1 MPAHELYDERRLSD
15 SGAAGAV
22 VVHGSVRD
30 RAARADRMDTLVKDA
45 LAPEREA
52 HRLPDPPYFDPTAL
66 RHELT
71 AIFRAHDESA
81 ELARPAVVERLRE
94 LMVGARESAR
104 AQLLHDGKGRRCA
117 EGLSTFMDE
126 LIALIFD
133 YTRAHV
139 YRSNNPADTERLTI
153 VATGGYGRAM
163 LAPGSDIDLL
173 FLLPYK
179 QTPWGESVVE
189 YILYILWDLRLKV
202 GHATRTVDQCLQLA
216 RADVTIC
223 TALLDARYILG
234 DRPLFDELVRR
245 FSDEVVKGGERAFIE
260 AKLAERATRHQR
272 AGASRYRVEP
282 NIKDGKG
289 GLRDLHT
296 LYWLA
301 KYLAGGPGV
310 GDPIVQPIFTAE
322 EQATFRRCEDFLW
335 TVRCH
340 LHFLTGRPEERLTF
354 EYQPQLA
361 AILGYASRLGLK
373 AVERFMKHYFMVA
386 KDVGD
391 LTTILCAWLEVQQL
405 KLSPRLDALLDPMGW
420 RMRRRVR
427 RTTAFRID
435 NGRLNVADPE
445 VFRRDPVNLIRYFAQ
460 VEETGSLLHPQAIRL
475 IRQSLRLIDDKLRN
489 DPEANRILLGLMTA
503 RGTPEVTL
511 RRMNEAGV
519 LGRMIPEFGR
529 VVAMMQFNLYHH
541 YTVDEHLI
549 RTVGVVSE
557 IERGES
563 ADKHPLSHNIFKTVI
578 NRRVLY
584 VAAFLHDIGK
594 GRDEDHS
601 IVGARIA
608 RKICPR
614 LGLSDAETELV
625 AWLIENHLLMSNIAQ
640 SRDIADPKTIRD
652 FAETMQS
659 VERLRLLLLLT
670 VADIRAVGP
679 STWNGWK
686 GQLLRS
692 LYYATEPLLSGAYQ
706 PVALSERVDTA
717 IAAFRKEASN
727 EPADRVQAFVERQYG
742 DYWVKTSLPKQV
754 EHMQLMAQTEAAGK
768 KFGTNFT
775 TNAFTAVSELSL
787 LAPNHPRVLSLFA
800 GACAAAGANIV
811 GAYIASTRDGFALDT
826 FLLQRAFEHEDD
838 ERRRATRIAD
848 TIEKLLRGEV
858 RLSALMAKKMA
869 APSIINTFTVEPEV
883 VIDNVVSDHFTVI
896 EVSGLDRPGL
906 LYDVTTALSDLNLDI
921 NSAHITTFGEKAVDT
936 FYVTDLTRR
945 KITSPQRQE
954 AIRAR
959 LIHVLAGEQP
969 A

>member
-1 MPAHELYDERRLSD
+1 MHTLAQNSLRPNSSAAAASAPDGNTARPA
-15 SGAAGAV
+15 
-22 VVHGSVRD
+22 
-30 RAARADRMDTLVKDA
+30 
-45 LAPEREA
+45 EA
-52 HRLPDPPYFDPTAL
+52 PYFDPLAL

-81 ELARPAVVERLRE
+81 ELARPAVVERLKA
-94 LMVGARESAR
+94 LMVDARSNAR
-104 AQLLHDGKGRRCA
+104 AGLMTDGKGRRCA
-117 EGLSTFMDE
+117 EGLSMFMDE
-126 LIALIFD
+126 LISLIFD

-139 YRSNNPADTERLTI
+139 YRSNNPADTERLSI
-153 VATGGYGRAM
+153 VATGGYGRGM

-173 FLLPYK
+173 FLRPYQ

-189 YILYILWDLRLKV
+189 YILYMLWDLRLKV
-202 GHATRTVDQCLQLA
+202 GHATRTIEQCIQLA
-216 RADVTIC
+216 RSDVTIC
-223 TALLDARYILG
+223 TALLDARFILG
-234 DRPLFDELVRR
+234 DRPLFIELEKR
-245 FSDEVVKGGERAFIE
+245 FTTEAVKGRERAFIE
-260 AKLAERATRHQR
+260 AKLAEHDERHKR
-272 AGASRYRVEP
+272 SGASRYRVEP

-301 KYLAGGPGV
+301 KFLAGGPGS
-310 GDPIVQPIFTAE
+310 GDPIAQSIFTAE
-322 EQATFRRCEDFLW
+322 EQSTFRRCEDFLW
-335 TVRCH
+335 TIRCH

-354 EYQPQLA
+354 EFQPQLA
-361 AILGYASRLGLK
+361 ETLGYSSRLGLK
-373 AVERFMKHYFMVA
+373 AVERFMKHYFMIA

-391 LTTILCAWLEVQQL
+391 LTTVLCAWLEVQQL
-405 KLSPRLDALLDPMGW
+405 KLSPSLGALLDPMGW
-420 RMRRRVR
+420 RTRRRVR

-435 NGRLNVADPE
+435 NNRLNVADPA
-445 VFRRDPVNLIRYFAQ
+445 VFKRDPVNLIRYFAQ
-460 VEETGSLLHPQAIRL
+460 VEETGSDLHPQAIRL
-475 IRQSLRLIDDKLRN
+475 IRQSYRLIDEKLRH
-489 DPEANRILLGLMTA
+489 DAEANRILLGLMTA

-529 VVAMMQFNLYHH
+529 VVSMMQYNMYHH

-549 RTVGVVSE
+549 RTVGIVSE

-563 ADKHPLSHNIFKTVI
+563 VDKHPLSDHIFKTVI

-594 GRDEDHS
+594 GRKEDHS
-601 IVGARIA
+601 ILGARLA
-608 RKICPR
+608 GSVCSR
-614 LGLSDAETELV
+614 LGLTESETELV
-625 AWLIENHLLMSNIAQ
+625 VWLIENHLVMSNIAQ

-652 FAETMQS
+652 FADMMQS

-679 STWNGWK
+679 NTWNGWK

-706 PVALSERVDTA
+706 PIALSERVDTA
-717 IAAFRKEASN
+717 IAAFRNATKD
-727 EPADRVQAFVERQYG
+727 EPPAAVNGFIDRHYN
-742 DYWVKTSLPKQV
+742 DYWIKTSLQKQV
-754 EHMQLMAQTEAAGK
+754 EHMRLVASTEAAGK
-768 KFGTNFT
+768 KFGTAFT
-775 TNAFTAVSELSL
+775 TNDFTAVSELSL

-811 GAYIASTRDGFALDT
+811 GAHITSTRDGFALDT

-838 ERRRATRIAD
+838 ERRRATRIAGS
-848 TIEKLLRGEV
+848 IERLLRGEV
-858 RLSALMAKKMA
+858 RLSKLMEKKQIGNPIMH
-869 APSIINTFTVEPEV
+869 SFTVEPEV
-883 VIDNVVSDHFTVI
+883 VIDNVVSDHFTVV

-906 LYDVTTALSDLNLDI
+906 LYDLTTTLSDLNLDI

-936 FYVTDLTRR
+936 FYVTDLTRK

-954 AIRAR
+954 AIRER
-959 LIHVLAGEQP
+959 LTSVLAGIEE
-969 A
+969 

>member
-1 MPAHELYDERRLSD
+1 
-15 SGAAGAV
+15 
-22 VVHGSVRD
+22 
-30 RAARADRMDTLVKDA
+30 
-45 LAPEREA
+45 
-52 HRLPDPPYFDPTAL
+52 
-66 RHELT
+66 
-71 AIFRAHDESA
+71 
-81 ELARPAVVERLRE
+81 
-94 LMVGARESAR
+94 
-104 AQLLHDGKGRRCA
+104 
-117 EGLSTFMDE
+117 
-126 LIALIFD
+126 
-133 YTRAHV
+133 
-139 YRSNNPADTERLTI
+139 
-153 VATGGYGRAM
+153 
-163 LAPGSDIDLL
+163 
-173 FLLPYK
+173 
-179 QTPWGESVVE
+179 
-189 YILYILWDLRLKV
+189 
-202 GHATRTVDQCLQLA
+202 
-216 RADVTIC
+216 
-223 TALLDARYILG
+223 
-234 DRPLFDELVRR
+234 
-245 FSDEVVKGGERAFIE
+245 
-260 AKLAERATRHQR
+260 
-272 AGASRYRVEP
+272 
-282 NIKDGKG
+282 
-289 GLRDLHT
+289 
-296 LYWLA
+296 
-301 KYLAGGPGV
+301 
-310 GDPIVQPIFTAE
+310 
-322 EQATFRRCEDFLW
+322 
-335 TVRCH
+335 
-340 LHFLTGRPEERLTF
+340 
-354 EYQPQLA
+354 
-361 AILGYASRLGLK
+361 
-373 AVERFMKHYFMVA
+373 MKHYFMVA

-391 LTTILCAWLEVQQL
+391 LTTVLCSWLEVQQL
-405 KLSPRLDALLDPMGW
+405 KLSPRLDALLDPMGG

-435 NGRLNVADPE
+435 NGRLNVADPD

-475 IRQSLRLIDDKLRN
+475 IRQSLRLIDDKLRH

-563 ADKHPLSHNIFKTVI
+563 ADKHPLSHDIFKTII

-594 GRDEDHS
+594 GRSEDHS
-601 IVGARIA
+601 KLGAKIA
-608 RKICPR
+608 RKVCPR
-614 LGLSDAETELV
+614 LGLSEAETELV

-717 IAAFRKEASN
+717 IDAFRKEARN
-727 EPADRVQAFVERQYG
+727 EPPDRVQAFIERQYG
-742 DYWVKTSLPKQV
+742 DYWVKTSLPKQF
-754 EHMQLMAQTEAAGK
+754 EHMQLMARTEAAGK

-787 LAPNHPRVLSLFA
+787 LAPNHPRVLALFA

-826 FLLQRAFEHEDD
+826 FLLQRAFEQEDD
-838 ERRRATRIAD
+838 ERRRARRIAD
-848 TIEKLLRGEV
+848 TIEKLLRGEL
-858 RLSALMAKKMA
+858 RLAALMAKKNA
-869 APSIINTFTVEPEV
+869 VPSINNTFTVEPEII
-883 VIDNVVSDHFTVI
+883 IDNVVSDHFTVL

-906 LYDVTTALSDLNLDI
+906 LYDVTTAISDLNLDI

-936 FYVTDLTRR
+936 FYVTDLTRK

-959 LIHVLAGEQP
+959 LIQVLAGEET

>member
-1 MPAHELYDERRLSD
+1 MQGACD
-15 SGAAGAV
+15 SGAPGDAV
-22 VVHGSVRD
+22 VTWP
-30 RAARADRMDTLVKDA
+30 AAKADSMDTLLKDA
-45 LAPEREA
+45 LALKRDA
-52 HRLPDPPYFDPTAL
+52 HRLPDPPYFDPAAL
-66 RHELT
+66 RRELT

-81 ELARPAVVERLRE
+81 EAARPAIVECLRG
-94 LMVGARESAR
+94 LMTNAREEAH
-104 AQLLHDGKGRRCA
+104 AQLLSDGKGRRCA
-117 EGLSTFMDE
+117 EGLSTFQDE
-126 LIALIFD
+126 LIALVFD

-153 VATGGYGRAM
+153 VATGGYGRAL

-216 RADVTIC
+216 RSDVTIC
-223 TALLDARYILG
+223 TALLDARYLLG
-234 DRPLFDELVRR
+234 DRPLFDELVNR
-245 FSDEVVKGGERAFIE
+245 FSNEVVKGGERGFIE
-260 AKLAERATRHQR
+260 AKLAERNSRHQR

-301 KYLAGGPGV
+301 KYMAGGPGV
-310 GDPIVQPIFTAE
+310 GDPIVQPIFTVE
-322 EQATFRRCEDFLW
+322 EQTTFRRCEDFLW
-335 TVRCH
+335 TIRCH

-361 AILGYASRLGLK
+361 EILGYANRMGLK

-391 LTTILCAWLEVQQL
+391 LTTVLCSWLEVQQL
-405 KLSPRLDALLDPMGW
+405 TTSPRFDALFDPMGW

-435 NGRLNVADPE
+435 NGRLNVADAE
-445 VFRRDPVNLIRYFAQ
+445 VFRRDPVNLIRCFAQ
-460 VEETGSLLHPQAIRL
+460 VEETGAFLHPQAIRL
-475 IRQSLRLIDDKLRN
+475 IRQSLRLIDDDLRN
-489 DPEANRILLGLMTA
+489 DPEANRIMLNLMTA
-503 RGTPEVTL
+503 RGTPELTL

-563 ADKHPLSHNIFKTVI
+563 EDKHPLSHHIFKAVI
-578 NRRVLY
+578 NRRVLF
-584 VAAFLHDIGK
+584 VTAFLHDIGK
-594 GRDEDHS
+594 GRAEDHS
-601 IVGARIA
+601 KLGARIA
-608 RKICPR
+608 RKLCPR
-614 LGLSDAETELV
+614 LGLSEAETELV

-679 STWNGWK
+679 NTWNGWK

-692 LYYATEPLLSGAYQ
+692 LYYATEPLLSGAYE

-717 IAAFRKEASN
+717 IEAFRVEAKDKPP
-727 EPADRVQAFVERQYG
+727 ERVQAFIERQYD
-742 DYWVKTSLPKQV
+742 DYWIKTSLPKQV
-754 EHMQLMAQTEAAGK
+754 EHMGLMTRTDTNGK
-768 KFGTNFT
+768 KFGTSFT

-787 LAPNHPRVLSLFA
+787 VAPNHPRVLSLFA

-838 ERRRATRIAD
+838 EKRRAERIGD

-858 RLSALMAKKMA
+858 RLSTLMAKKMG

-936 FYVTDLTRR
+936 FYVTDLTRK
-945 KITSPQRQE
+945 KITSSQRQE

-959 LIHVLAGEQP
+959 LIDALSGDLP
-969 A
+969 N

>member
-1 MPAHELYDERRLSD
+1 MHTLAQNSLRPNSSAAAASAPDGNTARPA
-15 SGAAGAV
+15 
-22 VVHGSVRD
+22 
-30 RAARADRMDTLVKDA
+30 
-45 LAPEREA
+45 EA
-52 HRLPDPPYFDPTAL
+52 PYFDPLAL

-81 ELARPAVVERLRE
+81 ELARPAVVERLKA
-94 LMVGARESAR
+94 LMVDARSNAR
-104 AQLLHDGKGRRCA
+104 AGLMTDGKGRRCA
-117 EGLSTFMDE
+117 EGLSMFMDE
-126 LIALIFD
+126 LISLIFD

-139 YRSNNPADTERLTI
+139 YRSNNPADTERLSI
-153 VATGGYGRAM
+153 VATGGYGRGM

-189 YILYILWDLRLKV
+189 YILYMLWDLRLKV
-202 GHATRTVDQCLQLA
+202 GHATRTIEQCIQLA
-216 RADVTIC
+216 RSDVTIC
-223 TALLDARYILG
+223 TALLDGRFILG
-234 DRPLFDELVRR
+234 DRPLFIELEKR
-245 FSDEVVKGGERAFIE
+245 FTTEAVKGRERAFIE
-260 AKLAERATRHQR
+260 AKLAEHDERHKR
-272 AGASRYRVEP
+272 SGASRYRVEP

-301 KYLAGGPGV
+301 KFLAGGPGS
-310 GDPIVQPIFTAE
+310 GDPIAQSIFTAE
-322 EQATFRRCEDFLW
+322 EQSTFRRCEDFLW
-335 TVRCH
+335 TIRCH

-354 EYQPQLA
+354 EFQPQLA
-361 AILGYASRLGLK
+361 ETLGYSSRLGLK
-373 AVERFMKHYFMVA
+373 AVERFMKHYFMIA

-391 LTTILCAWLEVQQL
+391 LTTVLCAWLEVQQL
-405 KLSPRLDALLDPMGW
+405 KLSPSLGALLDPMGW
-420 RMRRRVR
+420 RTRRRVR

-435 NGRLNVADPE
+435 NNRLNVADPA
-445 VFRRDPVNLIRYFAQ
+445 VFKRDPVNLIRYFAQ
-460 VEETGSLLHPQAIRL
+460 VEETGSDLHPQAIRL
-475 IRQSLRLIDDKLRN
+475 IRQSYRLIDEKLRH
-489 DPEANRILLGLMTA
+489 DAEANRILLGLMTA

-529 VVAMMQFNLYHH
+529 VVSMMQYNMYHH

-549 RTVGVVSE
+549 RTVGIVSE

-563 ADKHPLSHNIFKTVI
+563 VDKHPLSDHIFKAVI

-594 GRDEDHS
+594 GRKEDHS
-601 IVGARIA
+601 ILGARLA
-608 RKICPR
+608 GSVCSR
-614 LGLSDAETELV
+614 LGLTESETELV
-625 AWLIENHLLMSNIAQ
+625 VWLIENHLVMSNIAQ

-652 FAETMQS
+652 FADMMQS

-679 STWNGWK
+679 NTWNGWK

-706 PVALSERVDTA
+706 PIALSERVDTA
-717 IAAFRKEASN
+717 IAAFRNATKD
-727 EPADRVQAFVERQYG
+727 EPPAVVNGFIDRHYN
-742 DYWVKTSLPKQV
+742 DYWIKTSLQKQV
-754 EHMQLMAQTEAAGK
+754 EHMRLVASTEAAGK
-768 KFGTNFT
+768 KFGTAFT
-775 TNAFTAVSELSL
+775 TNDFTAVSELSL

-811 GAYIASTRDGFALDT
+811 GAHITSTRDGFALDT

-838 ERRRATRIAD
+838 ERRRATRIAGS
-848 TIEKLLRGEV
+848 IERLLRGEV
-858 RLSALMAKKMA
+858 RLSKLMEKKQIGNPIMH
-869 APSIINTFTVEPEV
+869 SFTVEPEV
-883 VIDNVVSDHFTVI
+883 VIDNVVSDHFTVV

-906 LYDVTTALSDLNLDI
+906 LYDLTTTLSDLNLDI

-936 FYVTDLTRR
+936 FYVTDLTRK

-954 AIRAR
+954 AIRER
-959 LIHVLAGEQP
+959 LTSVLAGIEE
-969 A
+969 

>member
-1 MPAHELYDERRLSD
+1 
-15 SGAAGAV
+15 
-22 VVHGSVRD
+22 
-30 RAARADRMDTLVKDA
+30 
-45 LAPEREA
+45 
-52 HRLPDPPYFDPTAL
+52 
-66 RHELT
+66 
-71 AIFRAHDESA
+71 
-81 ELARPAVVERLRE
+81 
-94 LMVGARESAR
+94 
-104 AQLLHDGKGRRCA
+104 
-117 EGLSTFMDE
+117 
-126 LIALIFD
+126 
-133 YTRAHV
+133 
-139 YRSNNPADTERLTI
+139 
-153 VATGGYGRAM
+153 
-163 LAPGSDIDLL
+163 
-173 FLLPYK
+173 
-179 QTPWGESVVE
+179 
-189 YILYILWDLRLKV
+189 
-202 GHATRTVDQCLQLA
+202 
-216 RADVTIC
+216 
-223 TALLDARYILG
+223 
-234 DRPLFDELVRR
+234 
-245 FSDEVVKGGERAFIE
+245 
-260 AKLAERATRHQR
+260 
-272 AGASRYRVEP
+272 
-282 NIKDGKG
+282 
-289 GLRDLHT
+289 
-296 LYWLA
+296 
-301 KYLAGGPGV
+301 
-310 GDPIVQPIFTAE
+310 
-322 EQATFRRCEDFLW
+322 
-335 TVRCH
+335 VRCH
-340 LHFLTGRPEERLTF
+340 LHFLTGRSEERLTF

-361 AILGYASRLGLK
+361 GILGYAHRLGLK
-373 AVERFMKHYFMVA
+373 AVERFMKHYFMIA

-391 LTTILCAWLEVQQL
+391 LTTVLCSWLEVQQL
-405 KLSPRLDALLDPMGW
+405 KHSPAIGALLDPLGW

-435 NGRLNVADPE
+435 NGRLNVADPD
-445 VFRRDPVNLIRYFAQ
+445 VFQRDPVNLIRYFAQ
-460 VEETGSLLHPQAIRL
+460 VEETGSLLHPQALRL

-563 ADKHPLSHNIFKTVI
+563 ADKHPLSHDIFKTVI

-584 VAAFLHDIGK
+584 VTAFLHDIGK
-594 GRDEDHS
+594 GQREDHS
-601 IVGARIA
+601 KVGARVA
-608 RKICPR
+608 RKLCPR
-614 LGLSDAETELV
+614 LGLSESETELV
-625 AWLIENHLLMSNIAQ
+625 AWLIERHLLMSNIAQ

-652 FAETMQS
+652 FAEAMQS

-692 LYYATEPLLSGAYQ
+692 LYYATEPLLSGAYE
-706 PVALSERVDTA
+706 PIALSARVDAA
-717 IAAFRKEASN
+717 IAAFREAAKD
-727 EPADRVQAFVERQYG
+727 EPAERVQAFIDRHYS
-742 DYWVKTSLPKQV
+742 DYWVKTSLPKQL
-754 EHMQLMAQTEAAGK
+754 EHMSLMARTEAAGK

-838 ERRRATRIAD
+838 ERRRANRIAD
-848 TIEKLLRGEV
+848 TIEKLLRGEI
-858 RLSALMAKKMA
+858 RLNTLMARKIA

-883 VIDNVVSDHFTVI
+883 VIDNVISDQFTVI
-896 EVSGLDRPGL
+896 EVTGLDRPGL

-936 FYVTDLTRR
+936 FYVTDLTRK

-959 LIHVLAGEQP
+959 LTEVLAGEP
-969 A
+969 AA